1 MNAGFIGT
9 GNMGLPLA
17 SHILDREKALS
28 VYDVRPAA
36 TARLAE
42 RQARIAA
49 SPKEVA
55 GQAETVFACL
65 PSVESF
71 HAVATGPDGVIH
83 GGAIKTF
90 VNLGTMGTAAV
101 EAVEAALAARGI
113 EMLDSP
119 ITGGVPRAWDR
130 TITVIASG
138 PKPVYERV
146 RPLLGAFAGEIVYIG
161 DKVGQAQVVKV
172 VNNMMSLTNLAIC
185 LEGLVLGAKAG
196 IDPEKMLA
204 VINNGS
210 GQNSASL
217 TKVPNHVLNRKF
229 DLGGPMYIS
238 KKDVTLWRQ
247 EAERLGVTQWVGN
260 TIHHLVM
267 QANAMG
273 LGPGDMTELARVI
286 EQMSGVEIPKTRG

>member
-1 MNAGFIGT
+1 MTAGFIGT

-17 SHILDREKALS
+17 SHILDQEKALS
-28 VYDVRPAA
+28 VFDVRPEA
-36 TARLAE
+36 TAPLAE
-42 RQARIAA
+42 RQARVAA
-49 SPKEVA
+49 SPAEVA
-55 GQAETVFACL
+55 SMAETVFACL

-71 HAVATGPDGVIH
+71 HAVVTGADGVIH
-83 GGAIKTF
+83 GGRMKTF

-101 EAVEAALAARGI
+101 GEVEAALAAQGVDMI
-113 EMLDSP
+113 DTP

-138 PKPVYERV
+138 PRPTYDRV
-146 RPLLGAFAGEIVYIG
+146 LPLLKSFAGEIVYVG
-161 DKVGQAQVVKV
+161 DTVGQAQIVKV

-196 IDPEKMLA
+196 IDPEKLLE

-260 TIHHLVM
+260 TVHHLVM

-273 LGPGDMTELARVI
+273 LGPGDMTELAKII
-286 EQMSGVEIPKTRG
+286 EQMSAVEIPKTRG